1 MYVVARLDRNDQF
14 NELLPFAAIDVEPCE
29 CSASTDPVPL
39 PDKLRF
45 AVDGNGVVAA
55 GAEAWFAVLR
65 EGAAAVLREGGAV
78 VAVFVGDW
86 VCGSAPE
93 PVAPDAL
100 VDAAPVAFPAASP
113 TVFLTAP
120 AV

>member
-1 MYVVARLDRNDQF
+1 MYAVARLDRNDQF

-29 CSASTDPVPL
+29 CSASTDPEPL

-45 AVDGNGVVAA
+45 AVDGDGVVAA
-55 GAEAWFAVLR
+55 GAEAWFAALR
-65 EGAAAVLREGGAV
+65 EGAAA

-93 PVAPDAL
+93 PAAPDAL
-100 VDAAPVAFPAASP
+100 VDAAPVAFPAVSP